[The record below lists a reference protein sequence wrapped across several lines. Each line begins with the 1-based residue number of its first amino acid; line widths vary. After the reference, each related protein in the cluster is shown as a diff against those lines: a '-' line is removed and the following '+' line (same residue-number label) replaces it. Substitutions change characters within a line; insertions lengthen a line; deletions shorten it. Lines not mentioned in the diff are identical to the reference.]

1 MFNISL
7 SKLFLAV
14 SLFPL
19 VSLQLIQENVNYKEL
34 RCLVCKETIKQIA
47 AAVEKVDPSKKV
59 PNVFRIDGDGNTGG
73 QEVEFRRSEVF
84 LIELMESVCDKM
96 EDYVKAKHKTTGEIV
111 IFPLTLEGNKM
122 NPIISEVDIIQDPG
136 LNKNI
141 KLYCEEIV
149 ETYDEE
155 VINVFKI
162 ENDIFVNEFC
172 SVSTSLCQSAGNEKE
187 EL

>member
-1 MFNISL
+1 MFKSTL
-7 SKLFLAV
+7 CLAV
-14 SLFPL
+14 LLLPF
-19 VSLQLIQENVNYKEL
+19 VSLQLIEENVNYNDL
-34 RCLVCKETIKQIA
+34 RCLVCKESIKEIA

-59 PNVFRIDGDGNTGG
+59 PKAFRVDGDGNVGG
-73 QEVEFRRSEVF
+73 QEVEYRRSEVF
-84 LIELMESVCDKM
+84 LIELLEKVCDKM

-111 IFPLTLEGNKM
+111 LFPLTLEGNKM
-122 NPIISEVDIIQDPG
+122 NPLMSEVDLIQDPG

-155 VINVFKI
+155 IINAFKI
-162 ENDIFVNEFC
+162 ESANLVDELC
-172 SVSTSLCQSAGNEKE
+172 SVTSSLCQASSGGKE